1 MGFDGFRKKAKA
13 MVINNIQYSMKPSI
27 VALLAPL
34 SAPVQL
40 LAKIK
45 LPSLTA
51 SLGIATALNR
61 SRSLWQRRDAVIA
74 IPWKEPQAC
83 S

>member
-1 MGFDGFRKKAKA
+1 
-13 MVINNIQYSMKPSI
+13 MVINSIQYSMETGI
-27 VALLAPL
+27 VALFVLL

-45 LPSLTA
+45 LLSLTA
-51 SLGIATALNR
+51 SLWAVTALNR
-61 SRSLWQRRDAVIA
+61 SRSRWQKRDAVITTL
-74 IPWKEPQAC
+74 WKEPQAC

>member
-1 MGFDGFRKKAKA
+1 
-13 MVINNIQYSMKPSI
+13 MVINSIQYSMKPSI

-45 LPSLTA
+45 VLSLTA
-51 SLGIATALNR
+51 SLEIVTALSR
-61 SRSLWQRRDAVIA
+61 SRSRWQRRDAVVA